1 MNKPLV
7 SIVVPVYNAELYI
20 KKCIDSLIMQTY
32 ENLEIIAID
41 DGSLDRSL
49 MIMNEYAKSDSRLKV
64 IHQENQGASLA
75 REKGLM
81 LATGSY
87 VMFIDGDDWID
98 SDTIACCIQ
107 TAMRNESDCVIFSYV
122 KEYGNKKIEN
132 PLFEGDFFYT
142 VEEAEENIHRRL
154 IGLIDEELQHP
165 ERIDNLSSFCMKLYR
180 LEKAKKGRF
189 VSERIVG
196 TSEDTFFNLYAL
208 ENCSVSYINR
218 CFYHYRK
225 TNEQSITTCYKMNL
239 PQKWDV
245 LYELFEEYIVSSG
258 KENYKK
264 AFLNRVACGT
274 IGLGLNEISNS
285 TSILKKAKEI
295 QSILNRPLYQEAF
308 RKLDYSAC
316 PPKWK
321 VFFILCK
328 WKRSFLLTALLTTMN
343 HLRSRIA
350 G

>member
-7 SIVVPVYNAELYI
+7 SIIVPVYNAELYI

-122 KEYGNKKIEN
+122 K
-132 PLFEGDFFYT
+132 
-142 VEEAEENIHRRL
+142 
-154 IGLIDEELQHP
+154 
-165 ERIDNLSSFCMKLYR
+165 
-180 LEKAKKGRF
+180 
-189 VSERIVG
+189 
-196 TSEDTFFNLYAL
+196 
-208 ENCSVSYINR
+208 
-218 CFYHYRK
+218 
-225 TNEQSITTCYKMNL
+225 
-239 PQKWDV
+239 
-245 LYELFEEYIVSSG
+245 
-258 KENYKK
+258 
-264 AFLNRVACGT
+264 
-274 IGLGLNEISNS
+274 
-285 TSILKKAKEI
+285 
-295 QSILNRPLYQEAF
+295 
-308 RKLDYSAC
+308 
-316 PPKWK
+316 
-321 VFFILCK
+321 
-328 WKRSFLLTALLTTMN
+328 
-343 HLRSRIA
+343 
-350 G
+350 